1 MMVAVLVGLTV
12 LLLDMKSVN
21 TLVVLR
27 VDMTVVGLVGASVGA
42 MVL

>member
-1 MMVAVLVGLTV
+1 MVAVLVGLTV

>member
-1 MMVAVLVGLTV
+1 MRVAVLVGLTV
-12 LLLDMKSVN
+12 VLLDMKSVN

-27 VDMTVVGLVGASVGA
+27 VDMTVDGLVGASVGA